1 MKKVTLI
8 LATVSF
14 MIFASCQEKTE
25 KETVTEKTIVVEQ
38 EPEALP
44 PPPPPEEVE
53 KDGTTINVNK
63 DGVEFSNKDGKG
75 NTEVNIGTK
84 KDK

>member
-8 LATVSF
+8 LATVSL

-25 KETVTEKTIVVEQ
+25 KETVVEKTIVVEQ
-38 EPEALP
+38 EPDALP
-44 PPPPPEEVE
+44 PPPPPAPVDN
-53 KDGTTINVNK
+53 DGTKISVNK

-75 NTEVNIGTK
+75 NTEINIDTK